1 MANQVQSVFVEN
13 MASLLG
19 RILSPQSH
27 WTQAD
32 LYDAVFTLRI
42 ILAGGLGL
50 IFGLGSIEGLYAF
63 LTYVHPSARDARL
76 HLMSKQGCCACA
88 GFWV

>member
-1 MANQVQSVFVEN
+1 MDQDNDDHQSADFIEITKKN

-19 RILSPQSH
+19 RIISPQSH

-42 ILAGGLGL
+42 VLAGGLGL
-50 IFGLGSIEGLYAF
+50 MFGLGSIEGLYAF
-63 LTYVHPSARDARL
+63 LTYVYPSARSFVFDE
-76 HLMSKQGCCACA
+76 
-88 GFWV
+88 

>member
-1 MANQVQSVFVEN
+1 MVG
-13 MASLLG
+13 LIG
-19 RILSPQSH
+19 RIVSPQSH

-63 LTYVHPSARDARL
+63 LTYVYSSSRGTWWD
-76 HLMSKQGCCACA
+76 
-88 GFWV
+88 